1 MSAPALLE
9 ALATAGRALDEGDAV
24 AASAAMERAQQAR
37 LALEASGQRLDP
49 ADLARA
55 RELHAACGSSITR
68 CRARLAEALELSGRS
83 LRAAEAYRR

>member
-9 ALATAGRALDEGDAV
+9 ALEAAGRALDEGDAL
-24 AASAAMERAQQAR
+24 AAAAAMDRAQQAR

-55 RELHAACGSSITR
+55 RELHAACGRSIET
-68 CRARLAEALELSGRS
+68 CRVSLVTALARSGRS
-83 LRAAEAYRR
+83 VRAAEAYRR